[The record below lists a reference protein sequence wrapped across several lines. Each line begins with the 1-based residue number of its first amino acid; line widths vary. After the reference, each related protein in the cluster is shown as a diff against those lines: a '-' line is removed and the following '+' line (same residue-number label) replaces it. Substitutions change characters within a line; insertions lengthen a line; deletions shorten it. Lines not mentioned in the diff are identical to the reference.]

1 MDKVNEE
8 EDEELATEKEVLS
21 PPLHKENKQWLEIE
35 KMEEEVNKLGD
46 GFDEPE
52 MEGLKP
58 NFTLGDVKEVTEGEK
73 SHISDAE
80 YLMESEGGVQSS
92 QRVSDDGK
100 LTGILLRKQ
109 NEEPELADVS
119 LQSSSK
125 IDPA

>member
-8 EDEELATEKEVLS
+8 EDEELATEKEGPS
-21 PPLHKENKQWLEIE
+21 PSLHKEKKQWLEIE
-35 KMEEEVNKLGD
+35 RMEEEVIKLGD

-58 NFTLGDVKEVTEGEK
+58 NFTLGDVKEVSEGEK

-80 YLMESEGGVQSS
+80 YLMESEGAVQSS
-92 QRVSDDGK
+92 QRVSDDDK
-100 LTGILLRKQ
+100 PTSTMLRKQ

-119 LQSSSK
+119 MQSFSK